1 MASLNPHTLTRS
13 TKSCQWLDNI
23 TAKKFLKSPELMAI
37 TFSHLQITCMKY
49 EERRC
54 LLNAALTCKDFL
66 DIGLD
71 ALWEELD
78 SLVPLLKLLPDLQID
93 GRLGVTVYVCANFYV
108 FIYYDLILSLVP
120 W

>member
-1 MASLNPHTLTRS
+1 
-13 TKSCQWLDNI
+13 
-23 TAKKFLKSPELMAI
+23 MAI

-78 SLVPLLKLLPDLQID
+78 SLVPLLKLLSDLQID
-93 GRLGVTVYVCANFYV
+93 GRVYVCANFYV